1 MNAVYR
7 RLTSS
12 TTSIEGPGRGAYP
25 YGNSLLVEGRER
37 SLLVDPSLAFVD
49 GGATAPNI
57 DLVLLSHVHEDHV
70 AGLGAFADRP
80 VYVHEADR
88 LGVNSLDGLL
98 TIYGMPAGVEQLW
111 LDELID
117 HFHYAPRPDAV
128 SFTDGHVWDLG
139 GGTTVRAIHL
149 PGHTR
154 GHCGFLVEPDGVFYL
169 GDIDLTGFGPYYG
182 DAWSSLA
189 DWGPSLARCREID
202 ATWFATFHH
211 KGVIEGKEAFEVMLD
226 AYEAVI
232 ARRHQALLEFL
243 GEPHRMAD
251 IVEHRFVYRPGVEV
265 LWVDYVEERSMS
277 QHLDVLL
284 ASGAVTEI
292 EPGLYRRTA

>member
-1 MNAVYR
+1 MHH

-12 TTSIEGPGRGAYP
+12 TTSIQGPDRGAYP
-25 YGNSLLVEGRER
+25 YGNSLLVEGRDR
-37 SLLVDPSLAFVD
+37 SLLVDPSLAFAEGSRSAPAVD
-49 GGATAPNI
+49 V
-57 DLVLLSHVHEDHV
+57 VLLSHVHEDHI
-70 AGLGAFADRP
+70 AGLGAFAGRP
-80 VYVHEADR
+80 VYVHDADR
-88 LGVNSLDGLL
+88 LGLESLEGLL
-98 TIYGMPAGVEQLW
+98 EIYGMPAGVEALW
-111 LDELID
+111 LDELIG

-128 SFTDGHVWDLG
+128 SFADGHVWDLG

-154 GHCGFLVEPDGVFYL
+154 GHCGFLVEPDGVLYL

-202 ATWFATFHH
+202 AAWFATFHH
-211 KGVIEGKEAFEVMLD
+211 KGAIEGSEAFGTMLD

-232 ARRHQALLEFL
+232 DRRQDALIEFL
-243 GEPHRMAD
+243 GAPRRMAD

-265 LWVDYVEERSMS
+265 LWADYVEERSMS
-277 QHLDVLL
+277 QHLEVLV
-284 ASGAVTEI
+284 ARGAVTEL
-292 EPGLYRRTA
+292 EPGLYRRAA